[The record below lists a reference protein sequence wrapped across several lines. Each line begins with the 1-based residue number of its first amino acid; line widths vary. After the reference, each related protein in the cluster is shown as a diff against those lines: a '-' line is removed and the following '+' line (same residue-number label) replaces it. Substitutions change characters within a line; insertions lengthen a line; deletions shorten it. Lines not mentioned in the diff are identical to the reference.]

1 MKPMRWP
8 WRRTAAGD
16 DPLPSGDP
24 ADAAADT
31 RAAAD
36 GRAVAVTGIG
46 CVTAFG
52 LGREVLDDALAAG
65 RVAAAPVTRFDP
77 ARFTCRIAAEVPEP
91 SLRFAR
97 DHLSHELERMSLF
110 VRLAVHASMTALGAD
125 PAATGRPRLPE
136 GRGLI
141 AMGVAMGGLPHIEQG
156 VLKQER
162 AGPRKTTPF
171 LIPSL
176 IPNMAASMTA
186 LRLGFEGPQVTLAG
200 ACASGT
206 QAIGH
211 ALAELRAGRIDWALA
226 GGSEAVTTP
235 ITWSGFEAM
244 HALSRGAAGQG
255 AVGGEGPAARPFDGA
270 RDGMICGEAAAMLLL
285 HRADACDGRAVL
297 GRILGYATNSGAPDL
312 TRIPDREGLACMRLA
327 LEDAGVDP
335 ADLGAVMAQA
345 SGMITGDAIEA
356 AAIAELTGSHRPPVT
371 SVKGATGYVF
381 AANGPV
387 STVAALGALSRRRL
401 PPVAGFRAASEDTA
415 CIDVVAGAPRDID
428 PGRPVLVN
436 SFGFG
441 GINASL
447 VVTR

>member
-24 ADAAADT
+24 ARITAGT
-31 RAAAD
+31 
-36 GRAVAVTGIG
+36 RAVAVTGIG

-52 LGREVLDDALAAG
+52 LGRDVLDDALAAG

-77 ARFTCRIAAEVPEP
+77 ARFACRIAAEVPEP

-110 VRLAVHASMTALGAD
+110 VRLAVHASMAALGAD
-125 PAATGRPRLPE
+125 PAVTGRPRLPE

-244 HALSRGAAGQG
+244 HALSRGGAGEG
-255 AVGGEGPAARPFDGA
+255 AGEGPAARPFDGA

-285 HRADACDGRAVL
+285 HRADAGDGRAVL

-335 ADLGAVMAQA
+335 TDLGAVMAQA

-387 STVAALGALSRRRL
+387 STVAALGALSRGRL
-401 PPVAGFRAASEDTA
+401 PPVAGFRAPSEDTA

-447 VVTR
+447 VVAGSDVIGR

>member
-8 WRRTAAGD
+8 WRRMAAGD
-16 DPLPSGDP
+16 DPLPSGQP
-24 ADAAADT
+24 AGAAAD
-31 RAAAD
+31 RP
-36 GRAVAVTGIG
+36 AVAVTGIG

-52 LGREVLDDALAAG
+52 VGRNVLDDALAEG
-65 RVAAAPVTRFDP
+65 RVAAAPITRFDP

-244 HALSRGAAGQG
+244 HALSRGSGD
-255 AVGGEGPAARPFDGA
+255 ERPAARPFDGA

-335 ADLGAVMAQA
+335 TDLGAVMAQA

-371 SVKGATGYVF
+371 SVKGATGYLF

-447 VVTR
+447 VVAGSDGIGR

>member
-8 WRRTAAGD
+8 WRRMAAGD
-16 DPLPSGDP
+16 DPLPSGQP
-24 ADAAADT
+24 AGAAAD
-31 RAAAD
+31 R
-36 GRAVAVTGIG
+36 RAVAVTGIG

-52 LGREVLDDALAAG
+52 VGRNLLDDALAEG
-65 RVAAAPVTRFDP
+65 RVAAAPITRFDP

-244 HALSRGAAGQG
+244 HALSRGGAGEG
-255 AVGGEGPAARPFDGA
+255 AGEGPAARPFDGA

-285 HRADACDGRAVL
+285 HRADACDGRA
-297 GRILGYATNSGAPDL
+297 ASWAMPP
-312 TRIPDREGLACMRLA
+312 IPA
-327 LEDAGVDP
+327 
-335 ADLGAVMAQA
+335 
-345 SGMITGDAIEA
+345 
-356 AAIAELTGSHRPPVT
+356 
-371 SVKGATGYVF
+371 
-381 AANGPV
+381 
-387 STVAALGALSRRRL
+387 RR
-401 PPVAGFRAASEDTA
+401 T
-415 CIDVVAGAPRDID
+415 
-428 PGRPVLVN
+428 
-436 SFGFG
+436 
-441 GINASL
+441 
-447 VVTR
+447 

>member
-8 WRRTAAGD
+8 WRRMAAGD
-16 DPLPSGDP
+16 DPLPSGQP
-24 ADAAADT
+24 AGAAAD
-31 RAAAD
+31 RP
-36 GRAVAVTGIG
+36 AVAVTGIG

-52 LGREVLDDALAAG
+52 VGRNLLDDALAEG
-65 RVAAAPVTRFDP
+65 RVAAAPITRFDP

-244 HALSRGAAGQG
+244 HALSRGSGD
-255 AVGGEGPAARPFDGA
+255 EGPAARPFDGA

-335 ADLGAVMAQA
+335 TDLGAVMAQA

-387 STVAALGALSRRRL
+387 STVAALGALSRRCL
-401 PPVAGFRAASEDTA
+401 PPVAGFRAPSEDTA

-447 VVTR
+447 VVAGSGGIGR